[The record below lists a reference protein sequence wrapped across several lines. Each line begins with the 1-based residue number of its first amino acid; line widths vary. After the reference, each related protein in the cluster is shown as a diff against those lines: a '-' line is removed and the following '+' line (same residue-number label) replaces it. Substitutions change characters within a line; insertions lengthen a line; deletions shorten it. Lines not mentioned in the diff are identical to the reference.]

1 MTKPY
6 HKHIRKKIL
15 SFLLLGTLLSLPV
28 LLVCLFVCLFIS
40 YFGPIN
46 DGFPCVFTQL
56 NILYNFSVFLRTFT
70 DPRAS
75 CLSFF
80 LSEFLEFVPS
90 HPPGPFPFPLAV
102 SPGLSVDLSA
112 PVLYHN
118 MLETSLPQPSSP
130 SVKCSIL
137 PAPKRV
143 SMKGNEGHII
153 E

>member
-28 LLVCLFVCLFIS
+28 LFVYLFIYFS

-56 NILYNFSVFLRTFT
+56 SILYNFSVFLRTFT

-80 LSEFLEFVPS
+80 LSQSLSQAIRQDPS
-90 HPPGPFPFPLAV
+90 HSLWQSPRAFLLTCLHQSYITTCLRHHLPNPPHRLLNDPFYLPLNGFPW
-102 SPGLSVDLSA
+102 
-112 PVLYHN
+112 
-118 MLETSLPQPSSP
+118 
-130 SVKCSIL
+130 
-137 PAPKRV
+137 RV
-143 SMKGNEGHII
+143 MKVTL
-153 E
+153 